1 MSKQWPMNPR
11 KTEMNHSVADAELR
25 RSVLA
30 PAESWMLQAPA
41 GSGKTE
47 LLMQRFLSC
56 LAQVEQPEAVLAITF
71 TRKAAAEMRD
81 RILAAL
87 ERARQPEP
95 GELKEHERQTL
106 EQARAAL
113 ANGER
118 QGWHLLEHPSRLQV
132 RTLDSFCEAVAQRAP
147 FKGRLGGAAEV
158 SEDARSLYEAAAQ
171 QTLEELGGSNPAR
184 RQAVERLLKHVDN
197 SALTARTLLSTMLE
211 RREQWLEFLGRS
223 DAFNTAQQSELR
235 ARLEGS
241 LARAVGE
248 ELTQV
253 DAAARRRLNPER
265 RQELMTLV
273 RYAASMR
280 GEALEP
286 EALVVDDLA
295 AGVVEMPRRGGAAP
309 GAWPA
314 PDAAEL
320 KAWRSIAGLLL
331 TGDGKGW
338 RKRVDKRQG
347 FPVDDDEQRA
357 WKRRYMEVLAVA
369 STGEGSAGEGIA
381 DALFSALARV
391 RWLPEA
397 RYSEDQWEFMLAALQ
412 LLPLAAAHLKL
423 VFAREG
429 RMDFAEY
436 AQRALDAIGA
446 DGEPTELAL
455 QLGYRIRHVL
465 VDEFQDTNETQIE
478 LLKRLLK
485 TWEADEACSTF
496 YVGDPMQSIY
506 AFRRADVSIFQR
518 LKNEKQL
525 GERTHHFEQL
535 RQNFRSQ
542 ARLVEWFN
550 QTFPHILNNESS
562 LTNAVAY
569 PDEGAVASREAAE
582 GEAVTIRGFANGE
595 QESEAQWLAKR
606 VRDEVARL
614 AAEESE
620 ARAEGK
626 VVKEKSALVAVLV
639 RARSHLPQLA
649 EALRAAGVRFRAV
662 KTDRLIR
669 RWLVRDLESLRRAL
683 CDPADRTA
691 WLSVLRAPWFGL
703 QLSDLWLLCRGVGAS
718 ARQEREKNVREL
730 LRERE
735 SELSAGGR
743 ARLHRVLPVLDAALA
758 EFGKVALREV
768 VERCWLRLG
777 GAACVALD
785 ARDNV
790 EAERLRR
797 QAARDAESYFA
808 LLDAEGLAGGVAD
821 EESFARKLDELYS
834 PADTDPAI
842 RVEVMPIHQAKGLE
856 WDVVF
861 LPALERRPRQDAKS
875 LLYWR
880 QRRGSTEEL
889 LLGPMEAAGTAKKD
903 EASLEKYLRRLAGDG
918 SQEELKR
925 LFYVAATR
933 ARQRLYLSAVMPKN
947 NPSAGSMLRLLW
959 DVPGMSEAF
968 APPEDATADA
978 STEIAAAEIAEESVA
993 TRTPTLLRRLPEEY
1007 QAPALPAPLEWTHPP
1022 REAAAVAHTF
1032 AWASDLRRQVG
1043 VVTHAYLQRIA
1054 NDGMK
1059 DWAEME
1065 TWDEAR
1071 VLGLRAEI
1079 IRALDAEGTLGEEL
1093 ERGADEVAAAL
1104 RYAITSERG
1113 RWILSPHEGGR
1124 CELDLSA
1131 EVDGRI
1137 ERIRLDRTFIEDG
1150 TRWVVDYKIT
1160 GREGGDPE
1168 SFLRLQEEKYRPDMQ
1183 RYQRVLRQW
1192 DERPLRCALFFPLLG
1207 AFREVVLGGD

>member
-1 MSKQWPMNPR
+1 MSNKAPQNPQQ
-11 KTEMNHSVADAELR
+11 TEMNNAVADAELR
-25 RSVLA
+25 QSVLA
-30 PAESWMLQAPA
+30 PQESWMLQAPA

-47 LLMQRFLSC
+47 LLMQRFLAC

-87 ERARQPEP
+87 ERVRQPLT

-118 QGWHLLEHPSRLQV
+118 KGWHLLEHPSRLQV

-147 FKGRLGGAAEV
+147 FKGQLGGAAEV
-158 SEDARSLYEAAAQ
+158 SEDARPLYEAAAQ
-171 QTLEELGGSNPAR
+171 QTLEELGGNNLPR
-184 RQAVERLLKHVDN
+184 RLAVERLLKHVDN
-197 SALTARTLLSTMLE
+197 SALTARTLLATMLE

-223 DAFNTAQQSELR
+223 DAFNTAQQTELR

-248 ELTQV
+248 ELAQV
-253 DAAARRRLNPER
+253 DAAARRRLNPEQR
-265 RQELMTLV
+265 EELMTLV

-280 GEALEP
+280 GTAVEP
-286 EALVVDDLA
+286 EAVVVGDLA
-295 AGVVEMPRRGGAAP
+295 AGVVEMPRRTGTAG

-320 KAWRSIAGLLL
+320 KVWRSIAALLL
-331 TGDGKGW
+331 TSDGKGW

-347 FPVDDDEQRA
+347 FPVDDGEQRA
-357 WKRRYMEVLAVA
+357 WKQRYMEVLAAV
-369 STGEGSAGEGIA
+369 STNEDGTGERS
-381 DALFSALARV
+381 DALCSALGRV
-391 RWLPEA
+391 RSLPEA
-397 RYSEDQWEFMLAALQ
+397 QYTEDQWEFMLAALQ

-525 GERTHHFEQL
+525 GERTHRFEQL

-542 ARLVEWFN
+542 SRLVEWFN
-550 QTFPHILNNESS
+550 QTFPHILDNESS

-595 QESEAQWLAKR
+595 QQSEAQWLAER
-606 VRDEVARL
+606 VCDEVARL
-614 AAEESE
+614 EAEENK

-626 VVKEKSALVAVLV
+626 VVKERSALVAVLV

-649 EALRAAGVRFRAV
+649 EALREAGVRFRAV

-691 WLSVLRAPWFGL
+691 WLSVLRAPWCGL
-703 QLSDLWLLCRGVGAS
+703 QLGDLWLLCRGVGDS
-718 ARQEREKNVREL
+718 ARQQREKNVREL
-730 LRERE
+730 LSERE
-735 SELSAGGR
+735 NELSAAGR
-743 ARLHRVLPVLDAALA
+743 ERLRRVLPVLDAALA

-785 ARDNV
+785 ASNSE

-797 QAARDAESYFA
+797 QAARDAQSYFA

-821 EESFARKLDELYS
+821 EESFALKLDELYS

-880 QRRGSTEEL
+880 QRRGGTDEL

-903 EASLEKYLRRLAGDG
+903 EASLEKYLRRLANDG

-959 DVPGMSEAF
+959 DVPGMSAAF
-968 APPEDATADA
+968 APPEDATANSA
-978 STEIAAAEIAEESVA
+978 TEIVAAVIAAESSVKRA
-993 TRTPTLLRRLPEEY
+993 PMLLRRLPQEY
-1007 QAPALPAPLEWTHPP
+1007 LAPALPAPLEWTHPP
-1022 REAAAVAHTF
+1022 RDAAALTHTF

-1043 VVTHAYLQRIA
+1043 VVAHAYLQRMA
-1054 NDGMK
+1054 NDGM
-1059 DWAEME
+1059 EN
-1065 TWDEAR
+1065 WDAAR

-1079 IRALDAEGTLGEEL
+1079 VRALDAEGALGEEL
-1093 ERGADEVAAAL
+1093 ERGADEVVEAL

-1113 RWILSPHEGGR
+1113 RWILTSHEEHR

-1131 EVDGRI
+1131 EVDGSI
-1137 ERIRLDRTFIEDG
+1137 ERIRLDRTFVEDG

-1160 GREGGDPE
+1160 GREGGDQE

-1207 AFREVVLGGD
+1207 AFREVLLGGD